1 MIGKS
6 FRDERR
12 WTFFNG
18 LENGST
24 NIVLWLSMLWLAGG
38 CCGWW
43 WNAGTISSLCS
54 YYYARQLTHGLDTE
68 NYEQLLCVN
77 YWISLQRWAATVWML
92 SVVACLLCFCI
103 FLFCWSVHFVFK
115 RPTAHLLWTT
125 ILGILLVFALLHLG
139 SFEFQTNTLIC
150 LFSFFLLRLNK
161 TFKSHAFSFC
171 WWISQVVY
179 SLDNRHDKRSLILP
193 RKSLFFFW

>member
-1 MIGKS
+1 MAPNQIAWGWPQFISHLTAILFWVSPCCINYTGICLYLTKCVTRVMIGKS

-38 CCGWW
+38 CCAWW

-54 YYYARQLTHGLDTE
+54 YYYVYQLTQGLDTE

-77 YWISLQRWAATVWML
+77 YWISLQRWAATVWVL
-92 SVVACLLCFCI
+92 LVVACLLCFCI
-103 FLFCWSVHFVFK
+103 FLFCWTVQFVF
-115 RPTAHLLWTT
+115 
-125 ILGILLVFALLHLG
+125 
-139 SFEFQTNTLIC
+139 
-150 LFSFFLLRLNK
+150 
-161 TFKSHAFSFC
+161 
-171 WWISQVVY
+171 
-179 SLDNRHDKRSLILP
+179 
-193 RKSLFFFW
+193 

>member
-1 MIGKS
+1 MSPCCINYTGICLYLTKCVTRVMIGKS

-24 NIVLWLSMLWLAGG
+24 NIVLWLSMLWFAGG

-77 YWISLQRWAATVWML
+77 YWITLQRWAATVWVL
-92 SVVACLLCFCI
+92 LVVACLLCFCI
-103 FLFCWSVHFVFK
+103 FLFCWTVQFLFK
-115 RPTAHLLWTT
+115 RPTTHLLWTT
-125 ILGILLVFALLHLG
+125 ILVVFC
-139 SFEFQTNTLIC
+139 LISLWIIASRKLWIPNNYID
-150 LFSFFLLRLNK
+150 LFVQFF
-161 TFKSHAFSFC
+161 SSASE
-171 WWISQVVY
+171 
-179 SLDNRHDKRSLILP
+179 
-193 RKSLFFFW
+193 